1 MERTLEKIEKI
12 ILYATVFLT
21 PLMVLSVYP
30 NPLSAPKLMVL
41 SFGVGLALLIKAV
54 RVILKGSLEFSIGKF
69 DIPVLIL
76 LIAYLASSILVTPN
90 KMEAFFIPGM
100 TTVIIA
106 SALLYFLVSGL
117 KEKEQKTLS
126 FVVFLSGVALSI
138 VSLLSFS
145 KVFEYIP
152 QLPAFMKDPLFN
164 TLGGQ
169 LPSAIFLVTI
179 LPLGIGLLISQ
190 KDAAKK
196 AFVSLATIILVLG
209 LGMSIYNLLPGKPA
223 EPRLLGFDTSWAVA
237 IDTLK
242 TSPLLGAGPG
252 NYLSA
257 FNQFR
262 SLSYNQTD
270 NWALRFTSAR
280 SFYLTT
286 LTETGFLG
294 AVALIFILLGV
305 YRRVRKIFEKNKSE
319 FTNKAF
325 EENAILISLVVLLVS
340 FVFFAAVQSHIV
352 LLFILL
358 ALSSQGRR
366 IKLNLSAQ
374 ATDDNNML
382 SSTLATRLPAFLV
395 STPVIIALIVF
406 AVFSSRAL
414 IAEAT
419 YKKGLDALIQNDGAA
434 TYEFLRQAINTN
446 PYVDRYHASYSQ
458 INLALANSIAQK
470 EDITDQDRETIA
482 QLIQQAIREAKATVT
497 LNPQRA
503 GNWEVLARTYQAIAP
518 FAQGADQ
525 FTIQTFNQA
534 VALDPIN
541 PNLRISLG
549 GTFYALGDYDNAID
563 AFKLAVLAKPDHANA
578 HYNLSFAYREKGEIE
593 KAISEMTIVLSLA
606 DRESNDYELVK
617 AELEN
622 LEARRP
628 ATETEGTESL
638 MPPQEAEEP
647 IIQPPLELPEDA
659 EPPESPE
666 TPVVGSPSPTPTP

>member
-21 PLMVLSVYP
+21 PLMVLSVFP
-30 NPLSAPKLMVL
+30 NPLSAPKLIVL
-41 SFGVGLALLIKAV
+41 SLGVGLALLIKAV

-106 SALLYFLVSGL
+106 STLLYFLVSGL

-152 QLPAFMKDPLFN
+152 QLPVFMKDPLFN

-169 LPSAIFLVTI
+169 LPSVIFLVTI
-179 LPLGIGLLISQ
+179 LPLGIGLFISQ

-223 EPRLLGFDTSWAVA
+223 EPRLLDFNTSWAVA

-242 TSPLLGAGPG
+242 ESPLLGVGPG
-252 NYLSA
+252 NYLTA

-262 SLSYNQTD
+262 PLSYNQTD

-280 SFYLTT
+280 NFYLTT

-294 AVALIFILLGV
+294 ALALIFIVLEV
-305 YRRVRKIFEKNKSE
+305 YKRLRKIFGKNKNE
-319 FTNKAF
+319 FTNKTF
-325 EENAILISLVVLLVS
+325 KENAIFISLIVLLIS
-340 FVFFAAVQSHIV
+340 FVFFAAVQSHIM
-352 LLFILL
+352 LLFVLL

-374 ATDDNNML
+374 ASDETNML
-382 SSTLATRLPAFLV
+382 SSSLATRLPAFLV
-395 STPVIIALIVF
+395 SVPVIVALIVF
-406 AVFSSRAL
+406 AVFSGRAL
-414 IAEAT
+414 AAEAT
-419 YKKGLDALIQNDGAA
+419 YKKGLDALIQNDGAT
-434 TYEFLRQAINTN
+434 TYELLRQAINTN

-458 INLALANSIAQK
+458 INLALANSIAQN
-470 EDITDQDRETIA
+470 EDITDQDRETIT

-525 FTIQTFNQA
+525 FTIETFNQA
-534 VALDPIN
+534 VALDPIS

-578 HYNLSFAYREKGEIE
+578 HYNLAFAYREKGEIE

-606 DRESNDYELVK
+606 DRESNDYEL
-617 AELEN
+617 ARTELEN

-628 ATETEGTESL
+628 AETEGTETL
-638 MPPQEAEEP
+638 TPPQEAEEP
-647 IIQPPLELPEDA
+647 IIEPPLELPEDA
-659 EPPESPE
+659 EPPVV
-666 TPVVGSPSPTPTP
+666 PVVSPSPSPTPTAE

>member
-1 MERTLEKIEKI
+1 MENTLEKIEKI
-12 ILYATVFLT
+12 ILYATVFLV
-21 PLMVLSVYP
+21 PLMVLSIFP
-30 NPLSAPKLMVL
+30 NPLSAPKLVVL
-41 SFGVGLALLIKAV
+41 VLGVGLAIFIKAI

-76 LIAYLASSILVTPN
+76 LISYLASSILITPN
-90 KMEAFFIPGM
+90 KMEAFFIPGT

-106 SALLYFLVSGL
+106 SALLYFLISGL

-126 FVVFLSGVALSI
+126 VVVFLSGVAFSI
-138 VSLLSFS
+138 ISLLSFS
-145 KVFEYIP
+145 KAFESIP
-152 QLPAFMKDPLFN
+152 QLPVFMKDSFFN

-169 LPSAIFLVTI
+169 LPSVIFLVAV

-196 AFVSLATIILVLG
+196 AFIALATVLLVLG
-209 LGMSIYNLLPGKPA
+209 LGMSIYNLLPGRPA
-223 EPRLLGFDTSWAVA
+223 EPRLLSFKTSWAVA
-237 IDTLK
+237 VDTLK
-242 TSPLLGAGPG
+242 ESPILGAGPG
-252 NYLSA
+252 NYLTA
-257 FNQFR
+257 FNRFR

-280 SFYLTT
+280 NVYLTT

-294 AVALIFILLGV
+294 AVALILIVLEV
-305 YRRVRKIFEKNKSE
+305 YKRLRKIFEKSKNE
-319 FTNKAF
+319 FTNKTF
-325 EENAILISLVVLLVS
+325 KENAIFISLVVLLIS
-340 FVFFAAVQSHIV
+340 FVFAAAVQSHIM

-358 ALSSQGRR
+358 ALNSQGRR

-374 ATDDNNML
+374 ATDENNML
-382 SSTLATRLPAFLV
+382 SSSLATRLPAFLV
-395 STPVIIALIVF
+395 SVPVIIALIVF
-406 AVFSSRAL
+406 AVFSGRTLA
-414 IAEAT
+414 AEAT

-434 TYEFLRQAINTN
+434 TYELLGQAINTN

-458 INLALANSIAQK
+458 INLALANSIAQN
-470 EDITDQDRETIA
+470 EDITDQDRETIT

-534 VALDPIN
+534 IALDPIN

-549 GTFYALGDYDNAID
+549 GTFYALGDYDSAID

-578 HYNLSFAYREKGEIE
+578 HYNLAFAYREKGEIE

-606 DRESNDYELVK
+606 DRESSEYELVRT
-617 AELEN
+617 ELEN

-628 ATETEGTESL
+628 AAETEGTENL
-638 MPPQEAEEP
+638 TPPQEAEEP
-647 IIQPPLELPEDA
+647 AIEPPLELPEDA
-659 EPPESPE
+659 EPPVIPEVSP
-666 TPVVGSPSPTPTP
+666 SPSPTPTAE

>member
-1 MERTLEKIEKI
+1 MESTLEKIEKI
-12 ILYATVFLT
+12 ILYITVFLT
-21 PLMVLSVYP
+21 PLMVLSVFP
-30 NPLSAPKLMVL
+30 NPLSAPKLIVL
-41 SFGVGLALLIKAV
+41 SFGVGLALLIKAI

-76 LIAYLASSILVTPN
+76 LAAYLASSILVTPN

-117 KEKEQKTLS
+117 KEKERKTLS
-126 FVVFLSGVALSI
+126 VVVFLSGVALSI
-138 VSLLSFS
+138 VSLLSLS

-152 QLPAFMKDPLFN
+152 QLPTFMKDPLFN

-169 LPSAIFLVTI
+169 LPSAIFIIAV

-190 KDAAKK
+190 KDVAKK
-196 AFVSLATIILVLG
+196 AFISLATILLVLG
-209 LGMSIYNLLPGKPA
+209 FGMSIYNLLPGKPA

-280 SFYLTT
+280 NFYLTT

-294 AVALIFILLGV
+294 AAALIFIVLGA
-305 YRRVRKIFEKNKSE
+305 YKRLRKIFGKNKNE
-319 FTNKAF
+319 FTDKTF
-325 EENAILISLVVLLVS
+325 KENAILISLVVLLVS
-340 FVFFAAVQSHIV
+340 FVFFAAVQSHIM
-352 LLFILL
+352 LLFVLL
-358 ALSSQGRR
+358 ALSSPGRR

-374 ATDDNNML
+374 AIDENNML
-382 SSTLATRLPAFLV
+382 SSSLATRLPAFLV
-395 STPVIIALIVF
+395 SVPVIVALIVF

-414 IAEAT
+414 VAEAT
-419 YKKGLDALIQNDGAA
+419 YKKGLDALIQNDGAT
-434 TYEFLRQAINTN
+434 TYELLRQAINTN

-458 INLALANSIAQK
+458 INLALANSIAQN

-578 HYNLSFAYREKGEIE
+578 HYNLAFAYREKGEIE

-606 DRESNDYELVK
+606 DRESNDYEL
-617 AELEN
+617 ARTELEN

-628 ATETEGTESL
+628 AETEGTETL
-638 MPPQEAEEP
+638 TPPQEAEKP
-647 IIQPPLELPEDA
+647 IIEPPLELPEDA

-666 TPVVGSPSPTPTP
+666 TPISSPSPTPTP

>member
-1 MERTLEKIEKI
+1 MESTLEKIERI

-21 PLMVLSVYP
+21 PLMVLSVFP
-30 NPLSAPKLMVL
+30 NPLSVPKLIVL
-41 SFGVGLALLIKAV
+41 SLGVGLALLIKAI
-54 RVILKGSLEFSIGKF
+54 RVILKGSLEFSVGKF

-90 KMEAFFIPGM
+90 KMEAFFVPGM
-100 TTVIIA
+100 TTVIIV

-117 KEKEQKTLS
+117 KDKEQKILS
-126 FVVFLSGVALSI
+126 LVVFLSGVTLSI
-138 VSLLSFS
+138 ISLLSVS

-169 LPSAIFLVTI
+169 LPSAIFLATI

-196 AFVSLATIILVLG
+196 AFISLATILLILG
-209 LGMSIYNLLPGKPA
+209 LGISVYNLLPGKPA
-223 EPRLLGFDTSWAVA
+223 EPRLLGFDTSWVVA

-242 TSPLLGAGPG
+242 ASPILGAGPG

-294 AVALIFILLGV
+294 AAALIFIILGV
-305 YRRVRKIFEKNKSE
+305 YRRVRKIFGKNKNE
-319 FTNKAF
+319 FTNKTF
-325 EENAILISLVVLLVS
+325 EENAILISLVVLLIS

-358 ALSSQGRR
+358 ALTSQGRKV
-366 IKLNLSAQ
+366 KLNLSAQ
-374 ATDDNNML
+374 ATDENNML
-382 SSTLATRLPAFLV
+382 SSSLATRLPAFLV
-395 STPVIIALIVF
+395 SVPVIVALIVF

-414 IAEAT
+414 VAEAT
-419 YKKGLDALIQNDGAA
+419 YKKGLDALIQNDGAT
-434 TYEFLRQAINTN
+434 TYELLRQAINTN

-458 INLALANSIAQK
+458 INLALANSIAQN

-525 FTIQTFNQA
+525 FTIETFNQA

-593 KAISEMTIVLSLA
+593 KAIGEMTIVLSLA
-606 DRESNDYELVK
+606 DKESNDYEQAK

-628 ATETEGTESL
+628 ATEAEGTESL
-638 MPPQEAEEP
+638 TPPQEAEEP
-647 IIQPPLELPEDA
+647 VIQPPLELPEDA
-659 EPPESPE
+659 EPPVA
-666 TPVVGSPSPTPTP
+666 PVVSPSPSPTPTAE

>member
-1 MERTLEKIEKI
+1 MANTLDKIEKI

-21 PLMVLSVYP
+21 PLMVLSVFP
-30 NPLSAPKLMVL
+30 NPLSSSKLIVL
-41 SFGVGLALLIKAV
+41 SLGVGLALLIKAIK
-54 RVILKGSLEFSIGKF
+54 VILKGSLEFSVGKF
-69 DIPVLIL
+69 DIPVIIL
-76 LIAYLASSILVTPN
+76 LVAYLASSILVTPN
-90 KMEAFFIPGM
+90 KMEAFFVPGM

-106 SALLYFLVSGL
+106 STLLYFLVSGL
-117 KEKEQKTLS
+117 KEKEQKNLS
-126 FVVFLSGVALSI
+126 LVVFLSGVALSI
-138 VSLLSFS
+138 VSLLSLS
-145 KVFEYIP
+145 KAFEYIP

-169 LPSAIFLVTI
+169 LPSAIFLITM
-179 LPLGIGLLISQ
+179 LPLGIGLLVSQ
-190 KDAAKK
+190 KDVAKK
-196 AFVSLATIILVLG
+196 AFISLATVLLVLG
-209 LGMSIYNLLPGKPA
+209 LGMSIYSLLPGKPA
-223 EPRLLGFDTSWAVA
+223 EPRLLDFNTSWAVA
-237 IDTLK
+237 IDTIK
-242 TSPLLGAGPG
+242 ASPVLGSGPG

-262 SLSYNQTD
+262 PLSYNQTD
-270 NWALRFTSAR
+270 NWVFRFTSAR

-305 YRRVRKIFEKNKSE
+305 YRRIRKIFGKNKSE
-319 FTNKAF
+319 FTNKTF
-325 EENAILISLVVLLVS
+325 KENTILISLVVLLIS
-340 FVFFAAVQSHIV
+340 FVFFAAVQSHII

-358 ALSSQGRR
+358 ALTSQGRR
-366 IKLNLSAQ
+366 VKLNLSAQ
-374 ATDDNNML
+374 ATDENNML
-382 SSTLATRLPAFLV
+382 SSSLATRLPAFLV
-395 STPVIIALIVF
+395 SVPVIVALIVF

-458 INLALANSIAQK
+458 INLALANSIAQN
-470 EDITDQDRETIA
+470 EDIADQDRETIT

-525 FTIQTFNQA
+525 FTIETFNQA

-606 DRESNDYELVK
+606 DRETNDYEQAK

-638 MPPQEAEEP
+638 IPPQEAEEP

-666 TPVVGSPSPTPTP
+666 TPVVDSPSPTPTP

>member
-1 MERTLEKIEKI
+1 MESTLEKIERI
-12 ILYATVFLT
+12 ILYATIFLT

-30 NPLSAPKLMVL
+30 NPLSAPKLIVL
-41 SFGVGLALLIKAV
+41 SFGVGLAILIKAV
-54 RVILKGSLEFSIGKF
+54 RVILKGSLEFSVGKF

-76 LIAYLASSILVTPN
+76 LVAYLASSILVTPN
-90 KMEAFFIPGM
+90 KMEAFFIPGT

-117 KEKEQKTLS
+117 KEKERKTLS
-126 FVVFLSGVALSI
+126 VIVFLSGVALSI

-145 KVFEYIP
+145 KAFEYIP
-152 QLPAFMKDPLFN
+152 QLPVFMKDPLFN

-169 LPSAIFLVTI
+169 LPSAIFLITI
-179 LPLGIGLLISQ
+179 LPLGVGLLISQ
-190 KDAAKK
+190 KDVAKK
-196 AFVSLATIILVLG
+196 TFIGLATVLLILG

-223 EPRLLGFDTSWAVA
+223 EPRLLGFDTSWSVA

-242 TSPLLGAGPG
+242 ESPLLGAGPG
-252 NYLSA
+252 NYLTA

-262 SLSYNQTD
+262 PLSYNQTD

-280 SFYLTT
+280 NFYLTT

-294 AVALIFILLGV
+294 TLALIFIILGV
-305 YRRVRKIFEKNKSE
+305 YKRLKIIFGKSRNE
-319 FTNKAF
+319 FTNKTF
-325 EENAILISLVVLLVS
+325 KENAIFISLIVLLIS
-340 FVFFAAVQSHIV
+340 FVFFAAVQSHIM
-352 LLFILL
+352 LLFVLL

-374 ATDDNNML
+374 ASDENNML
-382 SSTLATRLPAFLV
+382 SSSLATRLPAFLV
-395 STPVIIALIVF
+395 SVPIIVALIVF
-406 AVFSSRAL
+406 AVFSGRAL
-414 IAEAT
+414 AAEAT
-419 YKKGLDALIQNDGAA
+419 YKKGLDALIQNDGAT
-434 TYEFLRQAINTN
+434 TYELLRQAINTN

-458 INLALANSIAQK
+458 INLALANSIAQN
-470 EDITDQDRETIA
+470 EDITDQDRETIT

-578 HYNLSFAYREKGEIE
+578 HYNLAFAYREKGEIE

-606 DRESNDYELVK
+606 DRESNDYEL
-617 AELEN
+617 ARTELEN

-628 ATETEGTESL
+628 AETEGAETL
-638 MPPQEAEEP
+638 TPPQEAEEP
-647 IIQPPLELPEDA
+647 VIEPPLELPEDA
-659 EPPESPE
+659 EPPVIPEVSP
-666 TPVVGSPSPTPTP
+666 SPSPTPTAE